1 MPFVLDAS
9 VAMNWAFP
17 DEKDAAALAALRRL
31 RTEPAHVP
39 SVWWFEVRNVLLIN
53 ERRQRI
59 TERRQR
65 ITEADTMA
73 FLRFLSGLD
82 IEIDH
87 SPDDLGIGTLC
98 RRHRLSV
105 YDTSYL
111 ELAVREDIPLVTLDK
126 RLAAAAKSE
135 GVSLIG

>member
-17 DEKDAAALAALRRL
+17 DEQDADALAALRRL

-39 SVWWFEVRNVLLIN
+39 AVWWFEVRNVLLTN

-59 TERRQR
+59 S
-65 ITEADTMA
+65 EADTMA
-73 FLRFLSGLD
+73 FLRFMSGLD
-82 IEIDH
+82 IEIDR
-87 SPDDLGIGTLC
+87 SADDLGIATLC

-111 ELAVREDIPLVTLDK
+111 ELAVREGIPLATLDK

-135 GVSLIG
+135 GISLIG

>member
-1 MPFVLDAS
+1 MAFVLDAS

-17 DEKDAAALAALRRL
+17 DEEDAIALAALRRL
-31 RTEPAHVP
+31 RTDPAHVP
-39 SVWWFEVRNVLLIN
+39 AVWWFEVRNVLLIN

-59 TERRQR
+59 SEV
-65 ITEADTMA
+65 DTMA
-73 FLRFLSGLD
+73 FLRFVSGLD
-82 IEIDH
+82 IVIDRL
-87 SPDDLGIGTLC
+87 PDDIGIAALC

-111 ELAVREDIPLVTLDK
+111 ELALREDIPLATLDI

-135 GVSLIG
+135 AVRLIG